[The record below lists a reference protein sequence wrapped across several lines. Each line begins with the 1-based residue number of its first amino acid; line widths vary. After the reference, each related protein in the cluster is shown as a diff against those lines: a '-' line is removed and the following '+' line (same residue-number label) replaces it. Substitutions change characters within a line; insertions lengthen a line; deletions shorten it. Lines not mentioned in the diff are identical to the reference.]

1 MRVSLSIRV
10 TSAARALGEQD
21 GQHEPGKAGAGAEIE
36 PALGAR
42 RGERQE
48 LGRIGEVAVPDVG
61 QRARGD
67 EIDGLLPL
75 PQQSLVSLEPLKRFT

>member
-1 MRVSLSIRV
+1 MW
-10 TSAARALGEQD
+10 ACRALGEKNCQY
-21 GQHEPGKAGAGAEIE
+21 EPGKAGAGAEVE

-48 LGRIGEVAVPDVG
+48 LGRIGKVAVPDFG
-61 QRARGD
+61 KRARGD

-75 PQQSLVSLEPLKRFT
+75 AQQGRVSLEPVKRFT